1 MTSLNPSALDDCA
14 DPSCAAPAAVL
25 DAQALAVL
33 TQLDPTGANRLI
45 ERIMATYLGSL
56 ERLVAQLV
64 QARAADDMAAVK
76 MAAHTLKSS
85 SASIGALALSGL
97 CASTEQVVRENQL
110 DQLPDVLDRLLAE
123 TVRVDAAV
131 RLMLAPRA

>member
-1 MTSLNPSALDDCA
+1 MAIS
-14 DPSCAAPAAVL
+14 
-25 DAQALAVL
+25 QALAVL